1 LVTVV
6 ALWLE
11 VWLEPNDEGVAA
23 QVEVDVEVED
33 VAELVAVDE
42 LDDRELEAVV
52 RTEVAAAAL
61 SAMLLPSPRN
71 AATLRAAAATRDRAA
86 AWGRRRLDVG
96 RRTGRCVRSAR
107 SISRSLRS
115 ALSDEECG
123 RPLNRACEET
133 RNHL

>member
-1 LVTVV
+1 M

-11 VWLEPNDEGVAA
+11 PWLEPDDEGVAA
-23 QVEVDVEVED
+23 HVEVDFDD
-33 VAELVAVDE
+33 VVVLVAVDE
-42 LDDRELEAVV
+42 LDDLELEAVV
-52 RTEVAAAAL
+52 RTALAAAAR
-61 SAMLLPSPRN
+61 SVMLAPSPRN
-71 AATLRAAAATRDRAA
+71 AATLREAAATRDRAA

-115 ALSDEECG
+115 ALSDEECE
-123 RPLNRACEET
+123 RPLNPACEQL